1 MVRMELKGESLDK
14 EISKTNFEAKSALEE
29 LKLERERFR
38 SDIAVF
44 ENQIKAEKERA
55 ELDRANIDNKLKEIK
70 QERETFKSDIAVY
83 ENQIKAEKERA
94 ELDRANIDN
103 KLKELKQEREALK
116 SDIAVYENQI
126 KAEKEQAGLDKTKME
141 SELKE
146 LIGERF
152 QNEMNSMRES
162 LLTPNVLFKARY
174 VKDVSPSKGDTIVF
188 TDIMMNNGD
197 GYDSNTG
204 VFTAPVNG
212 TYLFTIHMCLR
223 SGKILYYKIVHD
235 NIVHT
240 SGVFYGDK
248 SQNSCHT
255 ADDVMYLSV
264 GQKIW
269 LKCSYSTGSS
279 VYTNVLLDYISSSSD
294 YRNRSPPSYWNAFSG
309 LIIHL

>member
-14 EISKTNFEAKSALEE
+14 EISKTNSEAMSALEE

-55 ELDRANIDNKLKEIK
+55 ELDRANIDNKLKELK
-70 QERETFKSDIAVY
+70 QERETF
-83 ENQIKAEKERA
+83 
-94 ELDRANIDN
+94 
-103 KLKELKQEREALK
+103 K

-174 VKDVSPSKGDTIVF
+174 VKDVSPSTGETIIF
-188 TDIMMNNGD
+188 TDIMINNGD

-212 TYLFTIHMCLR
+212 TYLFTIHLCLK
-223 SGKILYYKIVHD
+223 GDKLLYYHIVHD

-240 SGVFYGDK
+240 GGGFYGDK
-248 SQNSCHT
+248 THYFCHT
-255 ADDVMYLSV
+255 ADAVMYLSV
-264 GQKIW
+264 GQKVW
-269 LKCSYSTGSS
+269 LECSHTLSYSY
-279 VYTNVLLDYISSSSD
+279 YTNVLYDYTSSS
-294 YRNRSPPSYWNAFSG
+294 YNNWNTFSG
-309 LIIHL
+309 MIVHL